1 MDFGGG
7 WIKVEM
13 ILGRWWMGRVVNNKL
28 WIDNKF
34 NDTSMQIKMNSNQGQ
49 AGLDISRKKKYSQVM
64 KYHFIQDV
72 FEVEAF
78 LLTCD
83 SMRCSKEF

>member
-1 MDFGGG
+1 MDSSFF
-7 WIKVEM
+7 
-13 ILGRWWMGRVVNNKL
+13 LGTLG
-28 WIDNKF
+28 I
-34 NDTSMQIKMNSNQGQ
+34 IYQGT
-49 AGLDISRKKKYSQVM
+49 DIQG
-64 KYHFIQDV
+64 V

>member
-1 MDFGGG
+1 MFV
-7 WIKVEM
+7 I
-13 ILGRWWMGRVVNNKL
+13 
-28 WIDNKF
+28 
-34 NDTSMQIKMNSNQGQ
+34 
-49 AGLDISRKKKYSQVM
+49 KYSTAQPYM
-64 KYHFIQDV
+64 KKNFKSFLSKQMYLRIYFLFMSYSIQGV

>member
-1 MDFGGG
+1 MEFQVNV
-7 WIKVEM
+7 WATVK
-13 ILGRWWMGRVVNNKL
+13 ILTMSSYNLIRNCLR
-28 WIDNKF
+28 IE
-34 NDTSMQIKMNSNQGQ
+34 IIQG
-49 AGLDISRKKKYSQVM
+49 
-64 KYHFIQDV
+64 V

>member
-1 MDFGGG
+1 MLGKNG
-7 WIKVEM
+7 IKVSDH
-13 ILGRWWMGRVVNNKL
+13 IFHH
-28 WIDNKF
+28 KF
-34 NDTSMQIKMNSNQGQ
+34 TLKFLRDHSLTPCMFLYLQG
-49 AGLDISRKKKYSQVM
+49 
-64 KYHFIQDV
+64 V

>member
-1 MDFGGG
+1 MCHFLKK
-7 WIKVEM
+7 IIMFLPLIE
-13 ILGRWWMGRVVNNKL
+13 ILTKIINHINKETVYNPL
-28 WIDNKF
+28 TGI
-34 NDTSMQIKMNSNQGQ
+34 QG
-49 AGLDISRKKKYSQVM
+49 
-64 KYHFIQDV
+64 V

>member
-1 MDFGGG
+1 
-7 WIKVEM
+7 M
-13 ILGRWWMGRVVNNKL
+13 IMVT
-28 WIDNKF
+28 I
-34 NDTSMQIKMNSNQGQ
+34 TATIHIIIATIQG
-49 AGLDISRKKKYSQVM
+49 
-64 KYHFIQDV
+64 V

>member
-1 MDFGGG
+1 MFGV
-7 WIKVEM
+7 K
-13 ILGRWWMGRVVNNKL
+13 
-28 WIDNKF
+28 
-34 NDTSMQIKMNSNQGQ
+34 KM
-49 AGLDISRKKKYSQVM
+49 SRY
-64 KYHFIQDV
+64 IQDV

>member
-1 MDFGGG
+1 MSLVTHMAHFATCNFTCKPVLGGVPQG
-7 WIKVEM
+7 S
-13 ILGRWWMGRVVNNKL
+13 VVGPFL
-28 WIDNKF
+28 YLC
-34 NDTSMQIKMNSNQGQ
+34 T
-49 AGLDISRKKKYSQVM
+49 
-64 KYHFIQDV
+64 IQDG

>member
-1 MDFGGG
+1 MKNYLLGFGY
-7 WIKVEM
+7 
-13 ILGRWWMGRVVNNKL
+13 
-28 WIDNKF
+28 F
-34 NDTSMQIKMNSNQGQ
+34 MQG
-49 AGLDISRKKKYSQVM
+49 
-64 KYHFIQDV
+64 V